1 MKINKLLIILYL
13 VLLPL
18 VSIAQSGNWVWLKG
32 ADTMGSKGNYGTLGV
47 SSPSNEPPARYQ
59 AAYWTDLNGNF
70 WLFGG
75 VGDLNDLW
83 KYNPIS
89 NEWTWVKGPTLST
102 SMSGFYGTMGVP
114 SVLNNP
120 PALGYGA
127 NCWTDN
133 IGDLWLFAGY
143 NLSGGV
149 SNDVLWRYH
158 IASNE
163 WTWMK
168 GDNLVT
174 NPPNYGTK
182 GILAPTNTPGSRYEC
197 KSAWVYNNKLWLY
210 GGQVV
215 AGNKNDLWSYDIAT
229 NNWTW
234 ESGTT
239 LLDDIGNFG
248 TKGVATTTNVP
259 PSRWS
264 YTRWVDA
271 INNFYIFGGGDIETS
286 IIYNDVWQYSTTSK
300 LWTWVSG
307 TNKINDSG
315 TINPFCTPNVNNI
328 PTSRSENQSAQTN
341 SLCTKGFWTFGG
353 ISRFY
358 KGIRVTFN
366 DLWLFNTENFEWTK
380 VKGGW
385 GTPPPFSYGT
395 KGVTSTSNLPPGK
408 FGSCV
413 WTDKAGT
420 FFVFGGLEEDGFYY
434 KLSNDLWKFI
444 PDIACFKT
452 GLVGGV
458 ELIEPL
464 DTVLCNGDTI
474 KVPIPPNCTVKVQP
488 IIGNNINLVS
498 GFIEFYST
506 VATKYTVI
514 ASSLNPDY
522 PCPKQDTI
530 SFTIKAYPPP
540 KADFTISPLKD
551 YINNPTFNC
560 LNTSTD
566 AVRYEW
572 YYKGSLISTS
582 KDIVYNFPTVGMH
595 CLTLVAI
602 NKCEQRDSVTKCCYV
617 IDTTKLRP
625 MPDTTI
631 CIGDTVL
638 MNLPIG
644 IKIKVSPYAHFIW
657 DSLLHNIKF
666 FPAATTRYT
675 LTTLQTIPNDSGF
688 ITEVVSFT
696 IRVLPL
702 PKAIVTIY
710 PVFTFIDK
718 PFYFTNQSTGAV
730 RYEWYYN
737 GQLISK
743 DKDIAKTFPEIGE
756 YCLTLVAINQCEQRD
771 SVTQCCKVYK
781 KGKLVVPNTFTPNG
795 DGKNDG
801 FRAILI
807 GPYQSYQLLMVNRW
821 GEAIFSTEDPKQAWD
836 GTFNGQEEAVGVY
849 YYLIK
854 VKFDYPD
861 AVEEMYKGDI
871 SLIR

>member
-1 MKINKLLIILYL
+1 MKNNTLLIILYFA
-13 VLLPL
+13 LLPL
-18 VSIAQSGNWVWLKG
+18 SSFAQSGNWVWLKG
-32 ADTMGSKGNYGTLGV
+32 SNTGASMGNYGTMGV
-47 SSPSNEPPARYQ
+47 SSPGNEPPARYQ

-102 SMSGFYGTMGVP
+102 SMSGVYGTMGVP

-127 NCWTDN
+127 NCWTDKN
-133 IGDLWLFAGY
+133 GDLWLFAGY
-143 NLSGGV
+143 NLSGSGI

-158 IASNE
+158 IATNE

-168 GDNLVT
+168 GDNIVA
-174 NPPNYGTK
+174 NPPNYGTM
-182 GILAPTNTPGSRYEC
+182 GVSTPANTPGSRYEC
-197 KSAWVYNNKLWLY
+197 KSAWVYNSKLWLY
-210 GGQVV
+210 GGQTNS
-215 AGNKNDLWSYDIAT
+215 GNKNDLWSYNIAT

-234 ESGTT
+234 EAGTS
-239 LLDDIGNFG
+239 LDNDLGNFG
-248 TKGVATTTNVP
+248 AKGVAAATNVP

-271 INNFYIFGGGDIETS
+271 ANNFYIFGGGVAGS
-286 IIYNDVWQYSTTSK
+286 LIYNDVWQYNTTTK

-307 TNKINDSG
+307 TNLTNHSG
-315 TINPFCTPNVNNI
+315 TINPFCTPNVNDI
-328 PTSRSENQSAQTN
+328 PASRVENQSAQT
-341 SLCTKGFWTFGG
+341 SSACTKAFWTFGG
-353 ISRFY
+353 LSSSD
-358 KGIRVTFN
+358 TMFN

-380 VKGGW
+380 VKGGS
-385 GTPPPFSYGT
+385 GAPPAYSYGT
-395 KGVTSTSNLPPGK
+395 KGIADISNLPPGK

-413 WTDKAGT
+413 WTDKTGA
-420 FFVFGGLEEDGFYY
+420 FFNFGGYGVIGGGYEL
-434 KLSNDLWKFI
+434 LNDLWKFN
-444 PDIACFKT
+444 PDTACFHT
-452 GLVGGV
+452 GLIGGV
-458 ELIEPL
+458 ELTPPS
-464 DTVLCNGDTI
+464 DTLLCEGDTI
-474 KVPIPPNCTVKVQP
+474 KMPIPLNCTVKVQP
-488 IIGNNINLVS
+488 ITGNNINLAS
-498 GFIEFYST
+498 GFIEFFST

-514 ASSLNPDY
+514 ASSLNPND
-522 PCPKQDTI
+522 PCFQNDTI
-530 SFTIKAYPPP
+530 TFTIKAYPPP
-540 KADFTISPLKD
+540 KANFTITPLKA

-572 YYKGSLISTS
+572 YYNGALIATT
-582 KDIVYNFPTVGMH
+582 KDIVYNFPSIGKH

-617 IDTTKLRP
+617 IDTAKLTP
-625 MPDTTI
+625 IPDTTI
-631 CIGDTVL
+631 RNGDTVI

-644 IKIKVSPYAHFIW
+644 INIKVDPSSRFIW
-657 DSLLHNIKF
+657 DSLLHTIKF
-666 FPAATTRYT
+666 FPATTTKYT
-675 LTTLQTIPNDSGF
+675 LTTLQTIPNDPSF
-688 ITEVVSFT
+688 VTEVVSFT
-696 IRVLPL
+696 ISVYPL
-702 PKAIVTIY
+702 PKAIFNINPPFAY
-710 PVFTFIDK
+710 IDNSN
-718 PFYFTNQSTGAV
+718 FYYTNQSIGAV

-737 GQLISK
+737 GQLIAT
-743 DKDIAKTFPEIGE
+743 DKDITKTFPEIGE

-781 KGKLVVPNTFTPNG
+781 KGKLVVPNTFTPNS

-801 FRAILI
+801 FRAILS
-807 GPYQSYQLLMVNRW
+807 GPYQSYNLLIVNRY
-821 GEAIFSTEDPKQAWD
+821 GQEIFSTDDPKHLWD
-836 GTFNGQEEAVGVY
+836 GTINGQEQEIGVY

-871 SLIR
+871 SLLR